1 MLSSPPLTKVPESTL
16 VARFQDCDP
25 FGHLN
30 NARYID
36 YFLNAREEHL
46 AAHYG
51 LHLYEHT
58 KQTSEGWVVT
68 NTQISYLRP
77 VGVMEEVLIRTCL
90 LQFSDTSLTVEGVM
104 LDPKT
109 FKVKSVCWMQ
119 FTYVSLATGRTI
131 KHPDDL
137 ISIFTNVVIEDVFA
151 TGFPVRVEAL
161 RKTTS
166 VKTA

>member
-1 MLSSPPLTKVPESTL
+1 MLSSLSLTKVPESTL

-58 KQTSEGWVVT
+58 KQTNEGWVVT

-90 LQFSDTSLTVEGVM
+90 VQFSDTNLTVEGVM

-109 FKVKSVCWMQ
+109 FKLKSVCWMQ

-137 ISIFTNVVIEDVFA
+137 IAVFSNVIIEDVFA
-151 TGFPVRVEAL
+151 AGFPARVEVL
-161 RKTTS
+161 RKTATRS
-166 VKTA
+166 E